1 MSCCYGGSSPAQNLI
16 TAPKTEKKVVIL
28 GESGVG
34 KTSILNLYVKGEFM
48 EGYQVTLGGSFIQ
61 AKVPLNEATVVLDVW
76 DTAGQERFRSLVSM
90 FYRHATAAVVVFD
103 VSNRE
108 SYEMCEYWVNK
119 LQDQEPECLLFLVA
133 NKIDKSDSV
142 VSLSEAEEYAK
153 AHNMEFTAVSA
164 KTNTNISQLFTRL
177 AESIV
182 SRYK

>member
-1 MSCCYGGSSPAQNLI
+1 MSCCYTSPAPAPDLI
-16 TAPKTEKKVVIL
+16 TSPKTEKKVVIL

-61 AKVPLNEATVVLDVW
+61 AKVPLNGSTVVLDVW

-90 FYRHATAAVVVFD
+90 FYRHATAAVIVFD
-103 VSNRE
+103 VTNKE
-108 SYEMCEYWVNK
+108 SFEMCEYWVKK

-133 NKIDKSDSV
+133 NKIDKTDST
-142 VSLSEAEEYAK
+142 VSLAEAEEYAK
-153 AHNMEFTAVSA
+153 ANNMDFISVSA
-164 KTNTNISQLFTRL
+164 KTNTNIQLLFSKL

-182 SRYK
+182 LKSK